1 MAAPSNTAIDI
12 IVKNLVKFIPR
23 REILRLVSVAKSTTI
38 DEDIE
43 LVSTVEANDVID
55 RIKDGE
61 LKVLCGT
68 LQILGKVPEAK
79 VKATHIIIDEA
90 GQATEGE
97 ILVVWPRMAKE
108 TGQLV
113 LAGDPHQL
121 GPVVLTK
128 GAKYFGYDK
137 SMMQRLIEFP
147 LYVRKKG
154 KFNEKYIIQN
164 SIPFSV

>member
-1 MAAPSNTAIDI
+1 MNGKTNKSYYLYPFVKKIYLLETLQPVPTLLLEDEQLVIVAAPSNTAIDI

-68 LQILGKVPEAK
+68 LQILGKIPEAR

-90 GQATEGE
+90 GQANEGE
-97 ILVVWPRMAKE
+97 I
-108 TGQLV
+108 
-113 LAGDPHQL
+113 
-121 GPVVLTK
+121 
-128 GAKYFGYDK
+128 
-137 SMMQRLIEFP
+137 
-147 LYVRKKG
+147 
-154 KFNEKYIIQN
+154 FN
-164 SIPFSV
+164 